1 MVRRC
6 AVVAMI
12 VALGACRDDD
22 AATGSGAASDGDE
35 ASDAASTAGD
45 GTADDSG
52 GSEGDSEG
60 DVDADDPLA
69 PAEVLTRASLDL
81 RGVRPTVEEL
91 DALAADPEALE
102 GMIAAYVDEPAFGA
116 RVRDIFAGAWRTRID
131 EYPLLDGVYAYDPS
145 GPTHDAI
152 GDETL
157 NLLAY
162 VAMNDLPF
170 SEILRSPDTFVDPV
184 LLDGWPLE
192 QLEDGGQWL
201 PPGTVR
207 ARYTDGRPTAGV
219 LTLNAVY
226 WRHSST
232 VENANRGRTNALS
245 QALLC
250 QSYLDRPIDFPTN
263 LDLTDSESIRDA
275 IHTNAACQACHSTLD
290 PLASHLWGFMYP
302 NDEPSP
308 TYSVGSEY
316 DWQIYTDAP
325 PGYFGVPTSR
335 LVDLGEQIAQD
346 ERFVSCTVRRMYEG
360 LLGRNAE
367 LQDEGALAEH
377 REAFLASNLSLKEL
391 TRSIVRDPSYRGE
404 RWTPGFGGKPEPVVR
419 KVAAVDVVGR
429 SLGELSGYHLRYGG
443 REATRLD
450 FAVRRL
456 AGGSD
461 RGDSQ
466 SVSTGAVL
474 VQRRLAEAGAMYL
487 VDAHA
492 AGETTGG
499 RLDAVLGTF
508 DLGAA
513 ASADDVVALVRAA
526 RSTTLAVDDPEVLA
540 LVQLWADVEAITNPK
555 EAWIALVTAV
565 LADPDHILY

>member
-1 MVRRC
+1 MVRRT
-6 AVVAMI
+6 AIIAMLLG
-12 VALGACRDDD
+12 LGACRDDG
-22 AATGSGAASDGDE
+22 ASNSGASSAADGDE
-35 ASDAASTAGD
+35 TAGD
-45 GTADDSG
+45 GTADGSGDDSG
-52 GSEGDSEG
+52 GSDGDTDGEFDEGE
-60 DVDADDPLA
+60 PLE
-69 PAEVLTRASLDL
+69 PAALLTRASLDL
-81 RGVRPTVEEL
+81 RGVRPTTAEL
-91 DALAADPEALE
+91 DTLAADPEALE
-102 GMIAAYVDEPAFGA
+102 TMIAAYVDEPAFGS

-131 EYPLLDGVYAYDPS
+131 EYPLPDGIYANDPS

-152 GDETL
+152 GDEVL

-170 SEILRSPDTFVDPV
+170 SEILRSTDTFVDPV

-192 QLEDGGQWL
+192 QLEDGGEWL

-207 ARYTDGRPTAGV
+207 ARYTDSRPTSGV
-219 LTLNAVY
+219 LTLNAIY

-275 IHTNAACQACHSTLD
+275 IHSNAACQACHSTLD

-302 NDEPSP
+302 DDEPSP

-325 PGYFGVPTSR
+325 PGYFGVPTNR
-335 LVDLGEQIAQD
+335 LQDLGEQIAGD
-346 ERFVSCTVRRMYEG
+346 ERFLSCTVRRMYEG
-360 LLGRNAE
+360 LLGRKAV

-377 REAFLASNLSLKEL
+377 REAFLASDLSLKEL
-391 TRSIVRDPSYRGE
+391 TRSIVRDPSYRGT
-404 RWTPGFGGKPEPVVR
+404 RWQPRFGGDPEPVVR
-419 KVAAVDVVGR
+419 KVAAVDVLGR

-443 REATRLD
+443 RDATRLD

-461 RGDSQ
+461 RGDSLA
-466 SVSTGAVL
+466 VSTGAVL
-474 VQRRLAEAGAMYL
+474 VQRRLAEAGAMFL
-487 VDAHA
+487 VDAVS

-499 RLDAVLGTF
+499 RLDAVLGAF
-508 DLGAA
+508 DLGAPP
-513 ASADDVVALVRAA
+513 SPEDVVLLVRTA
-526 RSTTLAVDDPEVLA
+526 RTTDLAVDDPEVVA
-540 LVQLWADVEAITNPK
+540 LVQLWTDVESITNAK
-555 EAWIALVTAV
+555 EAWTALVTAV